1 MIRVDSWM
9 DEANNEQQQQ
19 PRGSVTVRLVGSVTR
34 DASARKTMKR
44 MMPLAWCCAL
54 VLTSLSTPCDAS
66 NGAPRHY
73 FFNSRTG
80 ESQWEDPRAA
90 VMYRDE
96 EGRAYW
102 YDETTGT
109 SSYDSP
115 GQWYPAKSE
124 EHDGRTFWVHK
135 ETSETSWEAPE
146 DMAWEA
152 IEYEEEG

>member
-1 MIRVDSWM
+1 MGTLIRHEKGKYRDGRMMVIRSDCGGM
-9 DEANNEQQQQ
+9 AT
-19 PRGSVTVRLVGSVTR
+19 RG
-34 DASARKTMKR
+34 ASARKVMKR
-44 MMPLAWCCAL
+44 MMMMLLASV
-54 VLTSLSTPCDAS
+54 VLASSITPCEAS
-66 NGAPRHY
+66 GGAPRHY

-115 GQWYPAKSE
+115 GEWYPAKSE

>member
-1 MIRVDSWM
+1 VNTVIRRDCVGR
-9 DEANNEQQQQ
+9 AT
-19 PRGSVTVRLVGSVTR
+19 RGAFGREMTTTMM
-34 DASARKTMKR
+34 KMKR
-44 MMPLAWCCAL
+44 TMLLAWCCVAML
-54 VLTSLSTPCDAS
+54 LASLSKPCEAS
-66 NGAPRHY
+66 GGAPRHY

-102 YDETTGT
+102 YDEAKGT

-115 GQWYPAKSE
+115 GKWYPAKSE
-124 EHDGRTFWVHK
+124 EHEGRTYWVHK

>member
-1 MIRVDSWM
+1 MNTVIRRDCVGR
-9 DEANNEQQQQ
+9 AT
-19 PRGSVTVRLVGSVTR
+19 RGAFGREMTTMMM
-34 DASARKTMKR
+34 KMKR
-44 MMPLAWCCAL
+44 TMLLAWCCVAML
-54 VLTSLSTPCDAS
+54 LASLSKPCEAS
-66 NGAPRHY
+66 GGAPRHY

-102 YDETTGT
+102 YDEATGT

-115 GQWYPAKSE
+115 GKWYPAKSE
-124 EHDGRTFWVHK
+124 EHEGRTYWVHK